1 MLQYSLCCV
10 LIMQICKRENNVE
23 EKMHLFKHFHNYN
36 ETVEQWVVYK
46 LKYTQILILSYRLF
60 YHSWETHGNKIISL
74 QVQLVSENYLIKNAN
89 KIGPN
94 WSKTQIS
101 FILPLMGAE

>member
-10 LIMQICKRENNVE
+10 LIMQLCKRENNVE

-46 LKYTQILILSYRLF
+46 LKYTD
-60 YHSWETHGNKIISL
+60 
-74 QVQLVSENYLIKNAN
+74 
-89 KIGPN
+89 
-94 WSKTQIS
+94 
-101 FILPLMGAE
+101 FITEL